1 MGSIK
6 IIYDKKKCIG
16 AGECEKINRELWRMG
31 PDSKATLKDA
41 VLNPGTGTY
50 ELVLDDTQ
58 LKQAERAARSC
69 PAMGAIKVVKL

>member
-16 AGECEKINRELWRMG
+16 AGECEKINKELWHMG
-31 PDSKATLKDA
+31 PDSKATLKGA
-41 VLNPGTGTY
+41 VPTTSAWVY
-50 ELVLDDTQ
+50 ELILDESQ
-58 LKQAERAARSC
+58 LKQAERVARSC

>member
-16 AGECEKINRELWRMG
+16 AGECEKISKELWHMG
-31 PDSKATLKDA
+31 PDSKATLKSA
-41 VLNPGTGTY
+41 VVNPSTGAY
-50 ELVLDDTQ
+50 ELILDDSQ
-58 LKQAERAARSC
+58 FKQAERVARSC